1 MWARFNW
8 VGSIVQPT
16 ANEIN
21 DPGYLAKMAKIQK
34 KVEKENDL
42 TIMVVHGQV
51 TADMIIEAL
60 VDFNQ
65 GAFTSKLIWDYTNAD
80 LTEVQNDELHHISSV
95 AVSYSHLRKEGQT
108 AIVMPET
115 LGFGLGRMYEIISEN
130 DENPI
135 NYNIFKDIKKAR
147 AWLNS

>member
-1 MWARFNW
+1 M
-8 VGSIVQPT
+8 QPA
-16 ANEIN
+16 ANELKIL
-21 DPGYLAKMAKIQK
+21 GYLAKMAEIQK
-34 KVEKENDL
+34 IVEKENDL

-60 VDFNQ
+60 VEFNQ
-65 GAFTSKLIWDYTNAD
+65 GAFTSKLIWDYTDAD
-80 LTEVQNDELHHISSV
+80 LSEVKNHELHHISSV
-95 AVSYSHLRKEGQT
+95 AVSYSHLRKGGQT

-147 AWLNS
+147 EWLSS